1 MKIYILGF
9 VLFLFS
15 TIYSFCWI
23 DKNLLRISDTSFM
36 FAKIAFIVSAGTM
49 HSLRSEGDL
58 YVGSFLVPVVDDR
71 LK

>member
-36 FAKIAFIVSAGTM
+36 FAKIAFIVSTGMTIFM
-49 HSLRSEGDL
+49 
-58 YVGSFLVPVVDDR
+58 LVHIICI
-71 LK
+71 

>member
-9 VLFLFS
+9 VLFS

-36 FAKIAFIVSAGTM
+36 FAKIAFIVSAGMTIFM
-49 HSLRSEGDL
+49 
-58 YVGSFLVPVVDDR
+58 LVHIICI
-71 LK
+71 

>member
-36 FAKIAFIVSAGTM
+36 FAKIAFIVSAGMTIFM
-49 HSLRSEGDL
+49 
-58 YVGSFLVPVVDDR
+58 LVHIICI
-71 LK
+71 